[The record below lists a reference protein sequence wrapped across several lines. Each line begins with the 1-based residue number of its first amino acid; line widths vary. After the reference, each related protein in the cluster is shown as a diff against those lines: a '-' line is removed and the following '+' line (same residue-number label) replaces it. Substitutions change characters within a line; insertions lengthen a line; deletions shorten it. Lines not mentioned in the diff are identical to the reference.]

1 VEGWHKFYHAKPFSQ
16 CPGGIPSGRFCLTSW
31 ESGRDAQHKEA
42 KMNINSSSIPSEVAV
57 TTISTLRR
65 EWQVVDGNESLICI
79 KTSVG
84 LLLADIVIGLGLKQ
98 VEQQAALGIDLYR
111 ELEQAG
117 VLAAEHDV
125 SGFPNALGNW
135 IPEAWVQSQQ

>member
-1 VEGWHKFYHAKPFSQ
+1 
-16 CPGGIPSGRFCLTSW
+16 
-31 ESGRDAQHKEA
+31 
-42 KMNINSSSIPSEVAV
+42 MNINSSSIPSEVAV

-98 VEQQAALGIDLYR
+98 VEQQAALGIELFR

-117 VLAAEHDV
+117 VLATEHDAQ
-125 SGFPNALGNW
+125 ALPDASGNW

>member
-1 VEGWHKFYHAKPFSQ
+1 
-16 CPGGIPSGRFCLTSW
+16 
-31 ESGRDAQHKEA
+31 
-42 KMNINSSSIPSEVAV
+42 M
-57 TTISTLRR
+57 
-65 EWQVVDGNESLICI
+65 VDGNESLICI
-79 KTSVG
+79 KASVG

-135 IPEAWVQSQQ
+135 IPEAWVLEQQ